1 MDEKK
6 ELIAKFEKEIKEQE
20 EKLND
25 ESLSSMEKEM
35 IRSKIRSLNM
45 NITMINANEEN

>member
-1 MDEKK
+1 MDN
-6 ELIAKFEKEIKEQE
+6 ELLAKYEQEIKENE

-25 ESLSSMEKEM
+25 ENLSSMEKEI

-45 NITMINANEEN
+45 NITMMKAKSEN

>member
-1 MDEKK
+1 MDN
-6 ELIAKFEKEIKEQE
+6 ELLAKYEQEIKENE

-25 ESLSSMEKEM
+25 ENLSSMEKEI

-45 NITMINANEEN
+45 NITMMKAKGEN